1 MVYILYRVDSVKV
14 SNVVHARSGHQH
26 HLYFYLGGGR
36 RRGNTKTDGSTGLNR
51 GNTIIAP
58 GYGGMR
64 HYLNQIPY
72 VTPPSQ
78 SEYVE
83 WFSR

>member
-1 MVYILYRVDSVKV
+1 MDSIQV
-14 SNVVHARSGHQH
+14 SVCG
-26 HLYFYLGGGR
+26 LFYCISSIFTSPGGGR
-36 RRGNTKTDGSTGLNR
+36 RRGNNKQENGTGGLNR

>member
-1 MVYILYRVDSVKV
+1 MDTVKV
-14 SNVVHARSGHQH
+14 SIFSTCQVWSILH
-26 HLYFYLGGGR
+26 HFYFYLGGGR
-36 RRGNTKTDGSTGLNR
+36 RRGNSKTDNGTGVLNR
-51 GNTIIAP
+51 GNTIVAP